1 VSRSHARAV
10 ETSMH
15 TSATASRSTTIFGFF
30 MTISSSLVVTDP
42 VMETIDDLGFLD
54 IRDSVPVITETF
66 HVVPEDLIMLLLDC
80 L

>member
-1 VSRSHARAV
+1 
-10 ETSMH
+10 MH
-15 TSATASRSTTIFGFF
+15 TSATASRSTTIFVFF
-30 MTISSSLVVTDP
+30 MMISSSLVVTDP

>member
-1 VSRSHARAV
+1 
-10 ETSMH
+10 MH
-15 TSATASRSTTIFGFF
+15 TSATASRSTTIFVFF
-30 MTISSSLVVTDP
+30 MMISSSLVVTDP

-66 HVVPEDLIMLLLDC
+66 HIVPEDLIMLLLDC